1 MHVILSAYEMNQRI
15 EQQARERALKAQAA
29 TPLHTA
35 AEAGMEGQDGD
46 EDQAEEVRERVRHLA
61 DPYPPDAPEVA
72 HADLGKLFRDAVN
85 VPTGYPLP
93 GHVSP
98 EAFRRGPVTAGE
110 AAYGV
115 SYDPSARPVPVP
127 SSALSAASVTRP
139 LITDGRS
146 AAAAE
151 G

>member
-1 MHVILSAYEMNQRI
+1 M
-15 EQQARERALKAQAA
+15 
-29 TPLHTA
+29 
-35 AEAGMEGQDGD
+35 
-46 EDQAEEVRERVRHLA
+46 
-61 DPYPPDAPEVA
+61 PEVA
-72 HADLGKLFRDAVN
+72 RVDVGKLYRDAVN

-98 EAFRRGPVTAGE
+98 EAFRRGPITAGE

-127 SSALSAASVTRP
+127 AATLSASAVTRP
-139 LITDGRS
+139 LMTGGQSRAS
-146 AAAAE
+146 AE